1 MTADNKLV
9 ASKSV
14 VLTVIYFRIAPKRIR
29 PRTRGLDDWITCKT
43 GKNVSNTRSTNYD
56 MTVIWLLA
64 SSSILQKPV

>member
-29 PRTRGLDDWITCKT
+29 PRTRGLDDWITCKK
-43 GKNVSNTRSTNYD
+43 GKIFLIPEAQI
-56 MTVIWLLA
+56 MI
-64 SSSILQKPV
+64 